1 MPRGFKSLHLRQQ
14 KRRLRAS
21 FLLAWGAPAPCSG
34 AACALILR
42 KGGTAMVPPSHFPL
56 LAEEQLPLYFGRLFC
71 WLGSTCPVQRVGLC
85 PDITQRGNRNG
96 SPFTLPPPCGGTV
109 AFMFRASFLLAWGT
123 PAPCS
128 GAPCALLLRKGGTA
142 MVPPSHFPLLA
153 EGRLPLCF
161 GRLFCWRGRR
171 DKPVKSRRFF
181 ACGAH
186 FCTLKR
192 TAPQHCP
199 F

>member
-1 MPRGFKSLHLRQQ
+1 MTVHFGHSKKSSHN
-14 KRRLRAS
+14 S
-21 FLLAWGAPAPCSG
+21 N
-34 AACALILR
+34 
-42 KGGTAMVPPSHFPL
+42 PSIS
-56 LAEEQLPLYFGRLFC
+56 ANKKDAFGRLFC
-71 WLGSTCPVQRVGLC
+71 WLGSTCPVQRGGLC
-85 PDITQRGNRNG
+85 PDITQRGNRHG
-96 SPFTLPPPCGGTV
+96 SPFTLPPPCGGTI

>member
-21 FLLAWGAPAPCSG
+21 FLLVGN
-34 AACALILR
+34 
-42 KGGTAMVPPSHFPL
+42 
-56 LAEEQLPLYFGRLFC
+56 
-71 WLGSTCPVQRVGLC
+71 TCPVQRGGLC

-96 SPFTLPPPCGGTV
+96 SPFTLPPPCGGMI

-128 GAPCALLLRKGGTA
+128 GAPCALILRKGGTA

-161 GRLFCWRGRR
+161 GRLFCWLGAPAPCSGAPCALILRKGGTAIVPPSHFPLLAEGRLLLCLGRLFCWLGER

>member
-1 MPRGFKSLHLRQQ
+1 MTVHFGHSIIANHNSNPSISANKKDAFG
-14 KRRLRAS
+14 RL
-21 FLLAWGAPAPCSG
+21 FCWLGAPAPCSG

-42 KGGTAMVPPSHFPL
+42 KGGTAMVPP
-56 LAEEQLPLYFGRLFC
+56 
-71 WLGSTCPVQRVGLC
+71 
-85 PDITQRGNRNG
+85 
-96 SPFTLPPPCGGTV
+96 FTLPLPCGGTV

-128 GAPCALLLRKGGTA
+128 GTVCALILRKGGTA

-161 GRLFCWRGRR
+161 GRLFCWRGER

-181 ACGAH
+181 ACRTH
-186 FCTLKR
+186 FRTLKR